1 MFQGIF
7 FSVLELSLQ
16 LRRERCQS
24 HKSSC
29 QKCQLRF
36 SEKTQSL
43 STTLWVGNWSSFH
56 WFFFKALKI
65 PLKNLYFALPV
76 FLEEVNE
83 ILSMTFRLFLA
94 YFTSQFYPQIV
105 EESQVTIS
113 LHSHHGSHKLNGC
126 TFSSC
131 SKILLFF
138 ATTLKFV
145 VSNFLNVT
153 KHILLL
159 WGPKRPKQKVPFLH
173 CNQHTWVWTANG
185 YNFHNGPDQ

>member
-1 MFQGIF
+1 
-7 FSVLELSLQ
+7 
-16 LRRERCQS
+16 
-24 HKSSC
+24 
-29 QKCQLRF
+29 
-36 SEKTQSL
+36 
-43 STTLWVGNWSSFH
+43 
-56 WFFFKALKI
+56 
-65 PLKNLYFALPV
+65 
-76 FLEEVNE
+76 
-83 ILSMTFRLFLA
+83 MTFRLFLA

-159 WGPKRPKQKVPFLH
+159 
-173 CNQHTWVWTANG
+173 
-185 YNFHNGPDQ
+185 

>member
-1 MFQGIF
+1 
-7 FSVLELSLQ
+7 
-16 LRRERCQS
+16 
-24 HKSSC
+24 
-29 QKCQLRF
+29 
-36 SEKTQSL
+36 
-43 STTLWVGNWSSFH
+43 
-56 WFFFKALKI
+56 
-65 PLKNLYFALPV
+65 
-76 FLEEVNE
+76 
-83 ILSMTFRLFLA
+83 MTFRLFLA

-159 WGPKRPKQKVPFLH
+159 WGPKRKGTISALQSTHMVLDSKWLQFPQWSRPTKIFLCWHFLSCCNLIFLLKGFSKCTPKELLASLQQSIMGETVYVSPFPRPL
-173 CNQHTWVWTANG
+173 CISKPWSKLLC
-185 YNFHNGPDQ
+185 